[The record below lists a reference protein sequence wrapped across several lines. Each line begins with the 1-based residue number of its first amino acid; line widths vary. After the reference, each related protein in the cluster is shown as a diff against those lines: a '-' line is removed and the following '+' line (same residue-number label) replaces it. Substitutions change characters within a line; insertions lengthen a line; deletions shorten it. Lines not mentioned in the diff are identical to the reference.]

1 MLILSNLINNMYNV
15 NWLELMANCI
25 VFIFIGGIIGHF
37 NIINKK
43 NAIITKLNDKI
54 SKNDTK
60 IIDLLREQIQLN
72 EDFKLHE
79 QNKIRLAEVKETLQ
93 TKVEMQKVLEKRV
106 LELEAVIQKRVEM
119 QKVLEKNVLELEAN
133 LQKIVGKIYE
143 YEMKM

>member
-15 NWLELMANCI
+15 NWLELMAIYI
-25 VFIFIGGIIGHF
+25 VFIFIGGHF
-37 NIINKK
+37 IIINKK
-43 NAIITKLNDKI
+43 DAIIAKLNEKI
-54 SKNDTK
+54 SETVTKN
-60 IIDLLREQIQLN
+60 IDLLREIIQMN

-79 QNKIRLAEVKETLQ
+79 QNKIRLAEVNETLQ

-106 LELEAVIQKRVEM
+106 LELEATLQKRVEM

-143 YEMKM
+143 IKMLIEI